1 MDRRE
6 LEIMAPAGNFAC
18 LVAAIQGGAD
28 SVYFGIGHLNMRSH
42 SANNFT
48 REDLPEIVRIC
59 RAYGIR
65 AYMTLNITL
74 YGEDL
79 EEARET
85 LRAAKAA
92 GVDAIIASDM
102 AAILYCREIGLEV
115 HISTQLSISNV
126 EALRF
131 YAQWAD
137 VVVLARE
144 LNLSQVKAIHEAIV
158 SEHITGP
165 SGNLVRI
172 EMFAHGAFC
181 MAVSGKCYLSLAAY
195 GESANRGACMQ
206 VCRRGYLVTDY
217 ETGNQ
222 IHIDNKYMM
231 SPKDL
236 CTIEFA
242 DKFVEAGVKV
252 FKIEGRARS
261 ADYVKT
267 TARCY
272 RKAADA
278 VADGT
283 FTPEMGSALK
293 EELATVFNRGFW
305 DGYYLGARMGEW
317 SSVYGSQAT
326 RRKVYVGKVTNWFAR
341 IGVVEVQVEAT
352 PLRRGEEV
360 LFIGHTTGILPV
372 KAEDLRVDLEPAD
385 VCPQGVRCS
394 IAVPLEGM
402 PEDHVNPD
410 SEPGERL
417 HPRRGDKVF
426 RWETV

>member
-1 MDRRE
+1 M
-6 LEIMAPAGNFAC
+6 
-18 LVAAIQGGAD
+18 
-28 SVYFGIGHLNMRSH
+28 
-42 SANNFT
+42 
-48 REDLPEIVRIC
+48 
-59 RAYGIR
+59 
-65 AYMTLNITL
+65 
-74 YGEDL
+74 
-79 EEARET
+79 
-85 LRAAKAA
+85 
-92 GVDAIIASDM
+92 
-102 AAILYCREIGLEV
+102 

>member
-1 MDRRE
+1 MRLCRE
-6 LEIMAPAGNFAC
+6 N
-18 LVAAIQGGAD
+18 
-28 SVYFGIGHLNMRSH
+28 GIK
-42 SANNFT
+42 
-48 REDLPEIVRIC
+48 
-59 RAYGIR
+59 AYL
-65 AYMTLNITL
+65 TLNITL

-79 EEARET
+79 QAAYDT
-85 LRAAKAA
+85 LDAAKAA

-102 AAILYCREIGLEV
+102 AAILYCRKIGLEV

-131 YAQWAD
+131 YAQFAD

-144 LNLSQVKAIHEAIV
+144 LNLDQVKAIHETIV

-165 SGNLVRI
+165 SGQPVRI

-195 GESANRGACMQ
+195 GESANRGSCLQ

-222 IHIDNKYMM
+222 IHIDNKYLM

-236 CTIEFA
+236 CTIDFL

-261 ADYVKT
+261 ADYVKI

-272 RKAADA
+272 REAADA

-283 FTPEMGSALK
+283 FTPEMGTRLK
-293 EELATVFNRGFW
+293 EQLATVFNRGFW

-317 SSVYGSQAT
+317 SSKYGSQAT
-326 RRKVYVGKVTNWFAR
+326 RLKVYVGKVTNWFAK
-341 IGVVEVQVEAT
+341 IGVVEVQVDAT
-352 PLRRGEEV
+352 PLHRGETL
-360 LFIGHTTGILPV
+360 LFIGNTTGALEV
-372 KAEDLRVDLEPAD
+372 EATDLRVDYEPAEM
-385 VCPQGVRCS
+385 CPQGRRCS
-394 IAVPLEGM
+394 VAIPEG
-402 PEDHVNPD
+402 PD
-410 SEPGERL
+410 
-417 HPRRGDKVF
+417 HPRRGDKVYI
-426 RWETV
+426 WTKA